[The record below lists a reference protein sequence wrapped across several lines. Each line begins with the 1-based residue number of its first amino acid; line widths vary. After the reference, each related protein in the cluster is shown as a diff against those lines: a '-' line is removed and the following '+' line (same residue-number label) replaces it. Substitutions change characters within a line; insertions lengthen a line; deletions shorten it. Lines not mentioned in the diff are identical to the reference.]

1 MKKEKLIK
9 SASSIWSALWE
20 EAIKACER
28 EPTLKPLIEN
38 TITCSRNLPEAVSRL
53 LAYKLADSH
62 ISEEMLTPHFER
74 FCADSGTKLND
85 VMAADLEALLKN
97 DPAAADVLCPFLFYK
112 GFHALESYR
121 LANYLWINGN
131 HLMARFVQNRISDV
145 FGVDIH
151 PAAKIGKGIMMDHA
165 TGIVIGETAV
175 VEDGVLFWHAV
186 TLGGKDPAN
195 IGGDR
200 HPKIRKNAML
210 GAGSTIIG
218 NVTVGASAKVA
229 AGSVV
234 VKDVEPGSTV
244 AGTAATEI

>member
-28 EPTLKPLIEN
+28 EPALKPLIEN
-38 TITCSRNLPEAVSRL
+38 TITCSRNLPEAVSHL
-53 LAYKLADSH
+53 LAYK
-62 ISEEMLTPHFER
+62 ISDEYISKEMLLPFFER
-74 FCADSGTKLND
+74 FCDDSGPGLNEI
-85 VMAADLEALLKN
+85 MTADLEAILKN

-112 GFHALESYR
+112 GFHALEAYR
-121 LANYLWINGN
+121 LAHHLWNNGN
-131 HLMARFVQNRISDV
+131 RLMARFVQNRISDA
-145 FGVDIH
+145 FAVDIH

-195 IGGDR
+195 TGGDR
-200 HPKIRKNAML
+200 HPKIRGNAML
-210 GAGSTIIG
+210 GAGSVILG
-218 NVTVGASAKVA
+218 NITVGHGAKVA
-229 AGSVV
+229 AGSTV

-244 AGTAATEI
+244 AGAAATEI